1 MTGRQSEDTPR
12 SKRLMTDDRSNVLVY
27 MTGHGGED
35 FLKFLVWIFTQMF
48 EPVWYKFNCLFL
60 VNLVFMI

>member
-35 FLKFLVWIFTQMF
+35 FLKFLVWIAVICFYQ
-48 EPVWYKFNCLFL
+48 YAI
-60 VNLVFMI
+60 NLIIVF